1 MHDFPRGAIVP
12 SASLSSAALQECKR
26 LAVERLGGVLAGIA
40 DPIEQALQRWALR
53 DGVRYEHAEEL
64 LALTALRQRAS
75 SLVMRYR
82 QQLAQTF
89 DGFVPGA
96 RGARSGADLNL
107 VAEEHLA
114 FYFAQQRLAEGI
126 NARHVEALERL
137 DARFALL
144 GTALG
149 SGAVANPVGGVRLA
163 AAFVGCFDELEVP
176 DSLQASL
183 FDFYAVQLERVL
195 DGLYRELEARLD
207 QHGFR
212 PAPVAAPVPAPF
224 AAHEMVAPRMPAPTA
239 THELPPDPAAQ
250 VAPWLLNT
258 RFGNTLLTQPA
269 MAARALADLQ
279 ELTGMLRQWREDSGD
294 VNAPVATSQ
303 DTRRRMRTEE
313 LVSIVGMSQCESPD
327 EFADAMLRDVP
338 DGLSGL
344 IRERLR
350 GAGRRLGIDPQ
361 SVSFSPEQDNAIDL
375 VGMVFESLMR
385 SHTLLER
392 AHRLFARLVMPI
404 VKVALTDQTVFTLE
418 AHPARRLLDAITEA
432 CDDNQGTTAQERELL
447 ERAARAVHRVNA
459 DYTENLA
466 VFELALG
473 ELEELLEQ
481 QRRRGELLER
491 RTSDGVHG
499 RERLLQARMQ
509 AHSAL
514 TKRLAGQSLSGPVAG
529 FLAQHWQQHMVQV
542 LLRDGFNSPRHAST
556 LQLGQAL
563 VALDQLAAQPGRGD
577 ETANRLLSLQ
587 PVLVECLQTSGLS
600 GSSAN
605 ESLNDLVRA
614 MAIVDTSRSPHAPP
628 PLVRAEDE
636 AEGGA
641 TLRLIGGT
649 ATLHYQP
656 ETAER
661 MRRLMPGDW
670 LRLVDDQGRDVAVK
684 VAWISPLTSR
694 LLLVNRRG
702 VRVLVASPEQL
713 AVLADDSRVIADVA
727 KAPVDEAMRRVKRRL
742 VAGSQRCA

>member
-1 MHDFPRGAIVP
+1 MHDIPRGATAS
-12 SASLSSAALQECKR
+12 SASLSSQALQECKR
-26 LAVERLGGVLAGIA
+26 LTVERLGGALSGIA
-40 DPIEQALQRWALR
+40 EPIEQGLQRWAQH

-75 SLVMRYR
+75 SLVMRHR

-89 DGFVPGA
+89 DAFVPGT
-96 RGARSGADLNL
+96 RGVRAGADLNL

-126 NARHVEALERL
+126 NARHAEVLERL
-137 DARFALL
+137 DQRFELL
-144 GTALG
+144 GAAIG
-149 SGAVANPVGGVRLA
+149 AGAVANPVGGVRLA
-163 AAFVGCFDELEVP
+163 NAFVASFDEFDVP
-176 DSLQASL
+176 ESLQPTL
-183 FDFYAVQLERVL
+183 FDYYEQQLETVL
-195 DGLYRELEARLD
+195 ADFYRDVEAQLD
-207 QHGFR
+207 QYGFR
-212 PAPVAAPVPAPF
+212 LAQQAPRVTTPF
-224 AAHEMVAPRMPAPTA
+224 AAHDLVAPRN
-239 THELPPDPAAQ
+239 LPSAVEPVRTDPAAQ
-250 VAPWLLNT
+250 VAPWLMNT
-258 RFGNTLLTQPA
+258 RFGNALLAQPA
-269 MAARALADLQ
+269 MAARAMADLQ
-279 ELTGMLRQWREDSGD
+279 ELTGMLRQWREETSDLQPAPAPAQD
-294 VNAPVATSQ
+294 V
-303 DTRRRMRTEE
+303 RRRMRTEE

-338 DGLSGL
+338 DGLAGV
-344 IRERLR
+344 IRGRLQ

-361 SVSFSPEQDNAIDL
+361 QVAFSPEQDNTIDL
-375 VGMVFESLMR
+375 VGMLFESLMR
-385 SHTLLER
+385 SHTLLDR

-404 VKVALTDQTVFTLE
+404 VKVALTDQTVFTLD

-447 ERAARAVHRVNA
+447 ERAARAVHRINA

-466 VFELALG
+466 VFELALT

-481 QRRRGELLER
+481 QRRRTDVLER
-491 RTSDGVHG
+491 RTAEGVHG

-514 TKRLAGQSLSGPVAG
+514 TKRLAGQVMTAPVAG
-529 FLAQHWQQHMVQV
+529 FLAQHWQHHIVQA
-542 LLRDGFNSPRHAST
+542 LLRDGFNSPRHAAA

-563 VALDQLAAQPGRGD
+563 VALDQLAVQPGHGD
-577 ETANRLLSLQ
+577 EIANRLLSMQ
-587 PVLVECLQTSGLS
+587 PLLVECLQTSGLS
-600 GSSAN
+600 GASAN

-614 MAIVDTSRSPHAPP
+614 MAIVDSGRSTHAPP
-628 PLVRAEDE
+628 PLVRADDE
-636 AEGGA
+636 TEGGP
-641 TLRLIGGT
+641 TLRLVGGT

-661 MRRLMPGDW
+661 MRRLVPGDW

-727 KAPVDEAMRRVKRRL
+727 KAPFDEAMRRVKRRL
-742 VAGSQRCA
+742 VAGGQR